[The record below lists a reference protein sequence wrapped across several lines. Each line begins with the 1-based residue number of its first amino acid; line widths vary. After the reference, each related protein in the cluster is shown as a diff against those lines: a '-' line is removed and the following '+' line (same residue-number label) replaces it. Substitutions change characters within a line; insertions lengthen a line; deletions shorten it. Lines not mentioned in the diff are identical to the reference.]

1 MAGSPD
7 TRREQ
12 LVTRL
17 RERGAKSA
25 ETAAAEH

>member
-12 LVTRL
+12 LVTWL

-25 ETAAAEH
+25 ATAAADH